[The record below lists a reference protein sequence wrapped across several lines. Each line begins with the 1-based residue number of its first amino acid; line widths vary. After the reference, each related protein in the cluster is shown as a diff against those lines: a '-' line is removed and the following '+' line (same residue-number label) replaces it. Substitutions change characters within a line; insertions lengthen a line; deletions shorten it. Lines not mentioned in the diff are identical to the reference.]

1 MKITF
6 LGTGTS
12 HGVPSIDCMLS
23 AYTRCKKSVCRLSLE
38 DPKHRRTRSSVLI
51 EYRGKHVLIDVSA
64 DFRQQ
69 ALTNCIPKIDAV
81 LITHKHSDHI
91 NGIPDIRSY
100 THSGPP
106 LPVFGSAESMDAI
119 RRTFDYVFSDKTF
132 VGGGIPRISL
142 HDVDTPFSLF
152 DIPITPLPIVHGN
165 LIGCFGY
172 RIGNLAYIP
181 DMKFMDEGTKSLLRN
196 LDCLILNCLRDERE
210 HSTHLILDQSIALAR
225 ELSPAKCYF
234 IHMSHDIHYEI
245 DSNRLDNWMAFS
257 YDGLVIERVESLN
270 QGRES

>member
-1 MKITF
+1 VKITF

-23 AYTRCKKSVCRLSLE
+23 GYTRCKKDVCRLSLN

-69 ALTNCIPKIDAV
+69 ALTNCIQKIDAV

-100 THSGPP
+100 THSGQP
-106 LPVFGSAESMDAI
+106 LPLFGSAESMEAV
-119 RRTFDYVFSDKTF
+119 RRTFDYIFSDKTF
-132 VGGGIPRISL
+132 VGGGIPRLALTAI
-142 HDVDTPFSLF
+142 DRPFALF
-152 DIPITPLPIVHGN
+152 NETVTPLPVTHGN
-165 LIGCFGY
+165 LTGCLGY
-172 RIGNLAYIP
+172 RIGNTAYIP
-181 DMKFMDEGTKSLLRN
+181 DMKSIDDRTKNLLRN

-210 HSTHLILDQSIALAR
+210 HSTHMILDQSVRLAR
-225 ELSPAKCYF
+225 ELAPARCCF
-234 IHMSHDIHYEI
+234 IHMCHDIHYE
-245 DSNRLDNWMAFS
+245 LDAQQLDEWMEFS
-257 YDGLVIERVESLN
+257 YDGMKIEI
-270 QGRES
+270 